1 MSRQTCRATLPLK
14 GAVKLQSSC
23 MHMQTWRTDHPPK
36 RGVKLLGTRPMVH
49 KGFWRSWSSQGVRD
63 RVFDTIAQI
72 MASQGRLAHSVEV
85 LLTGMYSGILQ
96 IKPMSILY
104 MLSDS
109 CALSLA

>member
-1 MSRQTCRATLPLK
+1 MRMHTCRATLPPK
-14 GAVKLQSSC
+14 GAAKLLNSS
-23 MHMQTWRTDHPPK
+23 MHMQTWQTDHPPK

-72 MASQGRLAHSVEV
+72 MASEGTLAHSMEV

-96 IKPMSILY
+96 IKPILIVKT
-104 MLSDS
+104 
-109 CALSLA
+109 